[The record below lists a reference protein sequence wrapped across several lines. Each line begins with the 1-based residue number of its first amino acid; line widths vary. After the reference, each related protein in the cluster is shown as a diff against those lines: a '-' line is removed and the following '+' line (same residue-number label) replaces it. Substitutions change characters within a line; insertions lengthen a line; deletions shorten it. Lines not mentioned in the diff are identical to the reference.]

1 MDVESIGRYVD
12 LGAVGVLGAAF
23 LVVMRWMLN
32 QMSRQ
37 FLAIERAIEI
47 QNMVIL
53 DLHHTMIR
61 HDAKVRGVNPSVGE
75 NTEEACKA
83 AAEDLKEVLAT
94 ISSTREAIERMTQRS
109 PIGN

>member
-1 MDVESIGRYVD
+1 MGPEEIGRYVD

-37 FLAIERAIEI
+37 FRAIERAIEV

-61 HDAKVRGVNPSVGE
+61 HDAKVRGVNPTVGE
-75 NTEEACKA
+75 NQEEACKA

-94 ISSTREAIERMTQRS
+94 IASTRDTIQRMVQVPTA
-109 PIGN
+109 